1 MMEDNKKQFVLNRLY
16 PNIKT
21 ILQGKK
27 SIDKIINDAIF
38 VLDTN
43 SLLVPYQTGKND
55 IEQIRKIYSKLISE
69 NRLYIPEHALKE
81 FAKNRSIKISEL
93 FSNIDISLSSIPS
106 IRSFEYPIL
115 GDLEAYK
122 ALNDSR
128 EDVSKAIK
136 KYKECLKNLQDGIA
150 KWNWSDPVT
159 IMYSNTFPETIIFS
173 TALTEEELL
182 KEYLTRLDFDIP
194 PGNKDKSK
202 ESNAIGDFLI
212 WKSILELGK
221 TTNKDIVFI
230 SNDEKND
237 WILKG
242 NNKSISTKYE
252 LVHEFFEGTNGRNFI
267 SLNFSEFLKIQG
279 IDIIIGDNFNL
290 LLEDTISF
298 APQIGSIDNLN
309 IIFKLI
315 SDFISQHEASNFCPF
330 INDEINE
337 PIKRFNATYKKE
349 YYETS
354 VWERY
359 HPYFFTFSNILLKI
373 MSLNNGIIYDEI
385 RMKRETETD
394 QIQLVALAK
403 EFINKYKEFMM
414 F

>member
-1 MMEDNKKQFVLNRLY
+1 MEDNKKQFVLNRLY